1 MSLSFVPPG
10 WLLLKRKQKGRQ
22 GQRKDEM
29 EEWGFLKT
37 GGKGNLDLGLKN
49 KVGAEVMAQWLRA
62 LTACPLHLSSAP
74 STHDGQLT
82 TACNSSFRL
91 SSGVCKHH
99 KGTFM
104 HMHKYTQKL
113 NLKKTTQNKE

>member
-1 MSLSFVPPG
+1 MSLSFVTPG
-10 WLLLKRKQKGRQ
+10 WFLLERKQTGRW

-29 EEWGFLKT
+29 EEWEFLKT
-37 GGKGNLDLGLKN
+37 GGKDLDLGLKN
-49 KVGAEVMAQWLRA
+49 KVRAGVMAQWLRA

-82 TACNSSFRL
+82 TTCNSSSRL

-113 NLKKTTQNKE
+113 NLKKTTTQNKE